1 MMEDLRPVHK
11 PVDPSQLPINY
22 QGPVTGYYSRV
33 NQFFEKKKLYQEVS
47 KRKIDAKPQIN
58 QYA

>member
-1 MMEDLRPVHK
+1 MEDLRPVHK
-11 PVDPSQLPINY
+11 PVDPSLLPINY

-47 KRKIDAKPQIN
+47 QRKIVGKP
-58 QYA
+58 